1 MLMIYV
7 YLTLEYA
14 IKFGDTTYKEIEHR
28 NERNKTIR
36 W

>member
-1 MLMIYV
+1 MIYV

-14 IKFGDTTYKEIEHR
+14 IKFRDTTYKEIEHR